1 MGQEKKIHKAF
12 TLLMED
18 EVAFQTFIKE
28 EFENNNIIFND
39 GLGDVIERA
48 MAKRN
53 AKQGVKVPEKS
64 KLLMLFLD
72 HFRMKPTLNSAAK
85 AVAESNFFDLWRKK
99 HNYKIPKDK
108 LDSDGRVIPGEVT
121 FIYNLATNHFG
132 HVAGK
137 GVENLRKY
145 IALIDSDRFKDEAE
159 DWALGFHPN
168 SEIEP
173 EDRD

>member
-1 MGQEKKIHKAF
+1 
-12 TLLMED
+12 
-18 EVAFQTFIKE
+18 
-28 EFENNNIIFND
+28 
-39 GLGDVIERA
+39 

-53 AKQGVKVPEKS
+53 TKQGVKVPEKS

-108 LDSDGRVIPGEVT
+108 LDPDGRVIPGEVT

-132 HVAGK
+132 NVAGK

-159 DWALGFHPN
+159 DWELGFNPN

-173 EDRD
+173 QDRD